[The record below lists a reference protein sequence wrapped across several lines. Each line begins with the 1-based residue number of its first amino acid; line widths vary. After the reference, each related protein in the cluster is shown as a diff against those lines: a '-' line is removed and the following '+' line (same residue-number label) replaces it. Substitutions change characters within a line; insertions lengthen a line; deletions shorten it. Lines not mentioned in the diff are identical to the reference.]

1 MQARA
6 IVVTS
11 GKGGVGK
18 TTTTA
23 NIGAALAAE
32 GEKVAV
38 IDVDVGLRNLDVVM
52 GLESRVVFD
61 LIDVLEGRCKMRQA
75 LIRDKRVE
83 NLYLLPASQTKDK
96 QSLDPKIFR
105 AVVKHLLE
113 DEGFDR
119 ILIDSPAG
127 IERGFQTAAAPAE
140 GSLVVVNPEV
150 SSVRD
155 ADRIIG
161 LLEADGVEENHLII
175 NRIRPQ
181 MVRRGDMLAVDDVQE
196 ILGLPLIGIVP
207 EDEGILVSTN
217 VGEPVVL
224 RKDRSLAA
232 EEFRNIARRI
242 RGEKVAL
249 PSFEE
254 EGGFLASLRRIFGG
268 R

>member
-1 MQARA
+1 LNAKV

-23 NIGAALAAE
+23 NIGAGLAKL
-32 GEKVAV
+32 GEKVVV

-61 LIDVLEGRCKMRQA
+61 LIDVLEGKCRMRQA

-83 NLYLLPASQTKDK
+83 TLYLLPASQTKDK
-96 QSLDPKIFR
+96 DSLDADKMRLVIR
-105 AVVKHLLE
+105 ELLE

-127 IERGFQTAAAPAE
+127 IESGFKTAAAPAE
-140 GSLVVVNPEV
+140 GALVVVNPEV

-161 LLEADGVEENHLII
+161 LLEAQQIREIRLVI
-175 NRIRPQ
+175 NRLRPK
-181 MVRRGDMLAVDDVQE
+181 MVASGNMLSEADILE
-196 ILGLPLIGIVP
+196 ILGVKPIGIVP

-217 VGEPVVL
+217 VGEPAVL
-224 RKDRSLAA
+224 GTSRAGQA
-232 EEFRNIARRI
+232 FMATARRL
-242 RGEKVAL
+242 RGEDVPFMKL
-249 PSFEE
+249 EE
-254 EGGFLASLRRIFGG
+254 DRGFLAALRRLFNGG
-268 R
+268 A

>member
-1 MQARA
+1 LQARA

-23 NIGAALAAE
+23 NVGAALARE
-32 GEKVAV
+32 GEKVVV

-52 GLESRVVFD
+52 GLEGRVVFD

-96 QSLDPKIFR
+96 ESLDPKIFR
-105 AVVKHLLE
+105 PVVRHLIE

-119 ILIDSPAG
+119 VLIDSPAG
-127 IERGFQTAAAPAE
+127 IEKGFKTAAAPAE
-140 GSLVVVNPEV
+140 GALVVVNPEV

-161 LLEADGVEENHLII
+161 LLEADGVSENRLII
-175 NRIRPQ
+175 NRLRPD
-181 MVRRGDMLAVDDVQE
+181 MVKRGDMLSVDDIGE
-196 ILGLPLIGIVP
+196 ILGLRLIGIVP

-217 VGEPVVL
+217 IGEPVAL
-224 RKDRSLAA
+224 RKEKSAA
-232 EEFRNIARRI
+232 GAEFRNIAKRI
-242 RGEKVAL
+242 RGEDVPL
-249 PSFEE
+249 PDLMAA
-254 EGGFLASLRRIFGG
+254 GGFWSSLRRMLGG